1 MAFRGHFEHTLDAKN
16 RLSIPARF
24 RASFSAGVVLA
35 KDPEPC
41 MAVWTPDTH
50 EAIIERAL
58 GGLNPMGSQYRK
70 VSRFYQG
77 NSFETDLD
85 ASGRVILPPP
95 LLDHAGIAKEV
106 VVVGVGDHLE
116 VWSDERWREQQQ
128 ALDAEIG
135 EVTERLGHPS

>member
-95 LLDHAGIAKEV
+95 LLGHAGIAKEV

-116 VWSDERWREQQQ
+116 VWSDERWREQQE

-135 EVTERLGHPS
+135 EVTERLGHSS

>member
-1 MAFRGHFEHTLDAKN
+1 LAFRGHFEHSLDAKN

-24 RASFSAGVVLA
+24 RAAFSDGTVLA

-41 MAVWTPDTH
+41 VGIWTPGAH

-58 GGLNPMGSQYRK
+58 ADQNPMGSQYRK
-70 VSRFYQG
+70 LSRYHQG
-77 NSFETDLD
+77 NSFEIDLD
-85 ASGRVILPPP
+85 ASGRVTLPPP
-95 LLDHAGIAKEV
+95 LLAHAGIEKEV

-116 VWSDERWREQQQ
+116 VWGKERWNREQE

-135 EVTERLGHPS
+135 EVTERLGNPS